1 MRALLA
7 GLVATAALL
16 PTPVAA
22 VDSGHMSFG
31 GNHGVTIHHGGHFG
45 DRDRDHRRRHH
56 DNDGAF
62 LYDYDREYQGDTVW
76 RSDSFHDWWHDR
88 PDRAY
93 PHWMLSNQNCDKQWY
108 QGDML
113 RC

>member
-7 GLVATAALL
+7 GLAAAAALL
-16 PTPVAA
+16 PTPVTA

-76 RSDSFHDWWHDR
+76 RSDSFNDWWHDR

-93 PHWMLSNQNCDKQWY
+93 PRWILSNQNCDKQWY

-113 RC
+113 KC

>member
-7 GLVATAALL
+7 GLVAASALL

-22 VDSGHMSFG
+22 VDSGQMAFG
-31 GNHGVTIHHGGHFG
+31 GNHGVTVHRFGGDH
-45 DRDRDHRRRHH
+45 RDDRRRHH

-62 LYDYDREYQGDTVW
+62 LYDYYREYQGDTVW
-76 RSDSFHDWWHDR
+76 RSDSFNDWWHDR

-93 PHWMLSNQNCDKQWY
+93 PHWMLSNQNCEKQWY

-113 RC
+113 KC

>member
-7 GLVATAALL
+7 GLAAA
-16 PTPVAA
+16 AA
-22 VDSGHMSFG
+22 VLPAPAVAVDADQMALRGDFG
-31 GNHGVTIHHGGHFG
+31 VNIHRGHFG

-62 LYDYDREYQGDTVW
+62 FYDYDREYQGDTVW
-76 RSDSFHDWWHDR
+76 RSDSFNDWWHDR

-93 PHWMLSNQNCDKQWY
+93 PRWILSNQNCDKQWY

>member
-7 GLVATAALL
+7 SLAAAGALL

-22 VDSGHMSFG
+22 VDSGQMALG
-31 GNHGVTIHHGGHFG
+31 GNHGVNIHRFG
-45 DRDRDHRRRHH
+45 PTHRDDRRRHH

-62 LYDYDREYQGDTVW
+62 FYDYYRDYQGDTVW
-76 RSDSFHDWWHDR
+76 RSDSFNDWWHDR

-93 PHWMLSNQNCDKQWY
+93 PRWMLSNQNCDKQWY

-113 RC
+113 KC

>member
-7 GLVATAALL
+7 GLVAAAALL
-16 PTPVAA
+16 PTPAAA
-22 VDSGHMSFG
+22 VDADQMAFR
-31 GNHGVTIHHGGHFG
+31 GNHGVTIHSFGGDH
-45 DRDRDHRRRHH
+45 RDHRDHRRRHH

-76 RSDSFHDWWHDR
+76 RSDSFNDWWHDR